1 MIMQM
6 EIPISKTD
14 FEKMMILVD
23 KACSIIKAGNP
34 KPREY
39 NVARQLYLIKR
50 KVEKKNGKG

>member
-1 MIMQM
+1 M
-6 EIPISKTD
+6 EIPISKTN
-14 FEKMMILVD
+14 FEKMMILID